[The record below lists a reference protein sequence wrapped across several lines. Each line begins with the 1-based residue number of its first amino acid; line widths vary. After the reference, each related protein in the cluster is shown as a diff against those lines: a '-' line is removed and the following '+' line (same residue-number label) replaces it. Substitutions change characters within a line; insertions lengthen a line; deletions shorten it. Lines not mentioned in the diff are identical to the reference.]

1 MSGKEEEPAGPSGKE
16 TKMSSPPPSEKQ
28 AIGGHAVKMKI
39 PSTLL
44 QGETVAVIN
53 ELIGAMTQ
61 VLKQSLDKPSRGDSI
76 SQKPY
81 LLGQNF
87 KVWLSH

>member
-1 MSGKEEEPAGPSGKE
+1 MERKKSLLVPVEKKR
-16 TKMSSPPPSEKQ
+16 KCPPPCPARREPL
-28 AIGGHAVKMKI
+28 VVTL
-39 PSTLL
+39 STLP

-61 VLKQSLDKPSRGDSI
+61 VFKQSLDKPSRGHSI

>member
-16 TKMSSPPPSEKQ
+16 TKMSSPLPSEKG
-28 AIGGHAVKMKI
+28 AIGGHAVKMKT
-39 PSTLL
+39 PSTLP
-44 QGETVAVIN
+44 QGETVAVTK
-53 ELIGAMTQ
+53 TQ
-61 VLKQSLDKPSRGDSI
+61 VFKQSLDKPSRGDSI

>member
-1 MSGKEEEPAGPSGKE
+1 MERKKSLLVPVEKKRKCPP
-16 TKMSSPPPSEKQ
+16 PPPSEKG
-28 AIGGHAVKMKI
+28 AIGGHAVKMKT
-39 PSTLL
+39 PSTLP

-61 VLKQSLDKPSRGDSI
+61 VFKQSLDKPSRGDSI